1 MNMLKAESLSQYIE
15 QLSALP
21 PRKRLEAYRTIEDP
35 AMRRQVVESLP
46 PKLHAEMLG
55 EGIVENL
62 NRNVREQ
69 LARRK
74 PTKAA

>member
-1 MNMLKAESLSQYIE
+1 MLKAESLSQYIE
-15 QLSALP
+15 RLSALP

-55 EGIVENL
+55 ESAVESL
-62 NRNVREQ
+62 NRNVRES

>member
-1 MNMLKAESLSQYIE
+1 MIEAESLSQYIE

-21 PRKRLEAYRTIEDP
+21 ARKRLEAYRAIPDAEV
-35 AMRRQVVESLP
+35 RRRVAEALP

-55 EGIVENL
+55 ESAVESL
-62 NRNVREQ
+62 NRNVRES
-69 LARRK
+69 LAHRK